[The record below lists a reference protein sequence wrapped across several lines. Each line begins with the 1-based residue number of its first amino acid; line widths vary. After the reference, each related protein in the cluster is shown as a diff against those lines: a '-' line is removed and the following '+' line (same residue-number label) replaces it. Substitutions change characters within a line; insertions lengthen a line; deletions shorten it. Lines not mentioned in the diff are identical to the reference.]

1 LAEADVLALL
11 LLLLLLDEPV
21 PAPMPNWVEYWY
33 APLLSWMS
41 WMP

>member
-1 LAEADVLALL
+1 LAEADALAL

-21 PAPMPNWVEYWY
+21 PAPMPNWAEYWY